1 MGTIQE
7 AVTCG
12 RLNHFNRR
20 QETGS
25 TPRRCVCKVT
35 VPFPQQ
41 RESWKWIEATTVPL
55 AGGKSG
61 HCGDGPTAKGGW
73 ASVVEAQGERAGVN
87 QGLVPAVDGRV
98 LVARDGP
105 DFVEG
110 GLISQVDGEQLR
122 LERTDT

>member
-1 MGTIQE
+1 MRPVKTVQPATGN
-7 AVTCG
+7 
-12 RLNHFNRR
+12 RLYTTPLYAQGDGLFSSATRVMEVDRSNHRALSRR
-20 QETGS
+20 E
-25 TPRRCVCKVT
+25 
-35 VPFPQQ
+35 
-41 RESWKWIEATTVPL
+41 
-55 AGGKSG
+55 SG
-61 HCGDGPTAKGGW
+61 HCGDRPTAMGRW

-98 LVARDGP
+98 LVACDGP